1 MRLRIQA
8 SIKQVKVGLH
18 ISMTVSITAITVHL
32 TTVTSVFDL
41 TTPNH
46 QCVGDR
52 TGILCGQCH
61 SGLSLM
67 LGSNRCAS
75 CSNYYLLLLPVFALA
90 GIVLVAILMFLNLTV
105 SVGTINGLLF
115 YANMIKLNEAFF
127 FSSGSVP
134 VVSQFISWLNLA

>member
-1 MRLRIQA
+1 MMVSEIQFLATIPQNMRGRWFSTLNNCLFDYCNQ
-8 SIKQVKVGLH
+8 SN
-18 ISMTVSITAITVHL
+18 VSFDVTAP
-32 TTVTSVFDL
+32 D
-41 TTPNH
+41 H

-52 TGILCGQCH
+52 TGILCGKCH

-115 YANMIKLNEAFF
+115 YANMVKLNEAFF

-134 VVSQFISWLNLA
+134 VVSQFTVYHG